1 LKMAV
6 AFIGIGSN
14 LGDRASNIRRA
25 VEIMSENRKID
36 VISVSNLYET
46 EPVGVKDQPDFLNC
60 VVKIETELAPRELL
74 KTLKGVE
81 ARIGRR
87 PGPRWGPRR
96 IDLDILFYGDLTLN
110 EDDLVIPHPR
120 AHERLFVLM
129 PLFEI
134 APDLIHP
141 SLGRSIR
148 ELIAD
153 LKCEKSQGI
162 RLYGKLS
169 WEG

>member
-1 LKMAV
+1 MAV

-74 KTLKGVE
+74 KTLKG
-81 ARIGRR
+81 
-87 PGPRWGPRR
+87 
-96 IDLDILFYGDLTLN
+96 
-110 EDDLVIPHPR
+110 
-120 AHERLFVLM
+120 
-129 PLFEI
+129 
-134 APDLIHP
+134 
-141 SLGRSIR
+141 
-148 ELIAD
+148 
-153 LKCEKSQGI
+153 
-162 RLYGKLS
+162 
-169 WEG
+169 